1 MERPIYLVCI
11 LFTCLMSVFDHLLQ
25 IAFQNTPE
33 VVQYHLP
40 LVKKDGKLQASPQEA
55 KLAQIIPILKSFFRS
70 TLLLLRNPPSPNT
83 TLIILSQTEKLIPY
97 ITGFRKLMK
106 QLISSILDIWSQ
118 TDDFGPDGET
128 SKPNSE
134 MQKHIKMAAFLWVKR
149 VMLVGDRSLK
159 QICLKACI
167 S

>member
-1 MERPIYLVCI
+1 MEHSTYLVCI
-11 LFTCLMSVFDHLLQ
+11 LFTCLMSVFDRLLQ
-25 IAFQNTPE
+25 IAFQRTPE

-40 LVKKDGKLQASPQEA
+40 LVNKDGKLQVSSQEV
-55 KLAQIIPILKSFFRS
+55 KLAQIVPLLKSFFRS
-70 TLLLLRNPPSPNT
+70 TLLLLRNPASPKT

-106 QLISSILDIWSQ
+106 QLIAFILEIWSQ
-118 TDDFGPDGET
+118 TNDSEPDNET
-128 SKPNSE
+128 CKPNSE
-134 MQKHIKMAAFLWVKR
+134 MQTHINMVAFLWVKR

-159 QICLKACI
+159 QICLKVCI